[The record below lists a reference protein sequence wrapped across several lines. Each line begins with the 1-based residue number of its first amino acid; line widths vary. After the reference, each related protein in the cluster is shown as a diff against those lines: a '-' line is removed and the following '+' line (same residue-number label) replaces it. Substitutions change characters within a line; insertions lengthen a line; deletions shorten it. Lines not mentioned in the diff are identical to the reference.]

1 MRPSKLNSMYLNE
14 VTETE
19 LVKVLSTCNH
29 KHSCDVNDLNMYVV
43 KSTFLSIIQPFKYIC
58 NLSFNTGVFPSEMT
72 IAKIV
77 PLFKSGD
84 DCTFTNY
91 RPVSLLPQFSKI
103 LEKLFY
109 KRLTDFVEKGNIL
122 SDSQYG
128 FRNARST
135 SMALVDLVEKL
146 STAIDNKLVS
156 LLTSKKRLTQL
167 ITLC

>member
-1 MRPSKLNSMYLNE
+1 MK
-14 VTETE
+14 
-19 LVKVLSTCNH
+19 
-29 KHSCDVNDLNMYVV
+29 
-43 KSTFLSIIQPFKYIC
+43 
-58 NLSFNTGVFPSEMT
+58 

-146 STAIDNKLVS
+146 STAIDNKLVTINVFIDLKKAFDTIDHS
-156 LLTSKKRLTQL
+156 LLIKN
-167 ITLC
+167 